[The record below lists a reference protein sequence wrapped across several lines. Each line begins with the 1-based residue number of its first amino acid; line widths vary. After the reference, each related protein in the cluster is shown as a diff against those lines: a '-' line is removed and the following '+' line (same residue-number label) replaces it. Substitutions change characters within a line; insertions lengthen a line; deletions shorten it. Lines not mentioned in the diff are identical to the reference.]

1 MRPATTLVRTLCA
14 GVLVADALGCGEGT
28 PSSPATG
35 TISGTVTFAKLFA
48 APPPP
53 VQHAAA
59 SSVTRV
65 VPPLAP
71 KTRRAQGAL
80 PALVRPFGR
89 ASGPHGHRLGRRPFA
104 GARPGGD
111 HLCDGSLLAHPGLA
125 LRDDRRAAGLGS
137 DHGQRERARRR
148 GG

>member
-59 SSVTRV
+59 SGVTRV

-80 PALVRPFGR
+80 SALVRPFGR
-89 ASGPHGHRLGRRPFA
+89 ASGPAFTPSELLVRFRPSA
-104 GARPGGD
+104 
-111 HLCDGSLLAHPGLA
+111 
-125 LRDDRRAAGLGS
+125 DRF
-137 DHGQRERARRR
+137 
-148 GG
+148 